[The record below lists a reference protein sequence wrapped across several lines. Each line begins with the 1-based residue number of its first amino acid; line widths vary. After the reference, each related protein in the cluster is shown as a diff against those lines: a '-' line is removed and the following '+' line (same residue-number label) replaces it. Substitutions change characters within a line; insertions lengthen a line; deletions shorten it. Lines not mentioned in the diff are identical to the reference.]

1 MLKNINK
8 YLFIFFYSLLP
19 FSLMFGNALININII
34 FINLIF
40 IYECLKYR
48 NFNFIKERFFLF
60 LILIWIFL
68 IVNSLLNLNRTS
80 ETYDGLIRSLSF
92 LRFILLVYATKYFF
106 EKFNSIKEKIFNFWS
121 IIVTIIVL
129 DIFFE
134 KIVGHNLIGIRS
146 SSDERV
152 ASFFGEELVAGS
164 FILGLGFAVTI
175 FLIIKNKN
183 ASVVKKTYAN
193 LFLILIPFA
202 IFLTGERS
210 NLIKSLIILLSFL
223 FIVDKKFLYFK
234 KKNILIGFISLVII
248 SLLILQSTFNRQ
260 AAIFNQINFL
270 NKTYEDKVE
279 IIKNVQY
286 GQHYLIAWNIFKEN
300 IWLGV
305 GTKNFRYV
313 CQNKKYNDKY
323 PAGCTTHPHQ
333 IYFEILSEQGLVGFF
348 IFLVFFITVFIKN
361 CLILKNSKNLYHLIY
376 FLFYAA
382 FMVPFLPS
390 GSFFSTYNAAIFWL
404 NFSLMNY
411 FAKNSKD
418 NYNSY

>member
-19 FSLMFGNALININII
+19 FSLLFGNALININII

-40 IYECLKYR
+40 IYECLKYK

-68 IVNSLLNLNRTS
+68 VVNSLLNLNRTN

-106 EKFNSIKEKIFNFWS
+106 EKFYSIKEKIFNFWS

-152 ASFFGEELVAGS
+152 ASFFGEELIAGT

-183 ASVVKKTYAN
+183 ASFVKKTYAN

-210 NLIKSLIILLSFL
+210 NFIKSLIILLSFL
-223 FIVDKKFLYFK
+223 FLADKKFLYFK
-234 KKNILIGFISLVII
+234 KKIS
-248 SLLILQSTFNRQ
+248 
-260 AAIFNQINFL
+260 
-270 NKTYEDKVE
+270 
-279 IIKNVQY
+279 
-286 GQHYLIAWNIFKEN
+286 
-300 IWLGV
+300 
-305 GTKNFRYV
+305 
-313 CQNKKYNDKY
+313 
-323 PAGCTTHPHQ
+323 
-333 IYFEILSEQGLVGFF
+333 
-348 IFLVFFITVFIKN
+348 
-361 CLILKNSKNLYHLIY
+361 
-376 FLFYAA
+376 
-382 FMVPFLPS
+382 
-390 GSFFSTYNAAIFWL
+390 
-404 NFSLMNY
+404 
-411 FAKNSKD
+411 
-418 NYNSY
+418 